1 MIIIWYKSST
11 NEYGYSSQ
19 NEFMKLLDTPNLATG
34 LVKVEQLE
42 GVPDYIVKKLVNDM
56 NKHNTQFSF

>member
-1 MIIIWYKSST
+1 
-11 NEYGYSSQ
+11 
-19 NEFMKLLDTPNLATG
+19 MKLLDTPNLATG